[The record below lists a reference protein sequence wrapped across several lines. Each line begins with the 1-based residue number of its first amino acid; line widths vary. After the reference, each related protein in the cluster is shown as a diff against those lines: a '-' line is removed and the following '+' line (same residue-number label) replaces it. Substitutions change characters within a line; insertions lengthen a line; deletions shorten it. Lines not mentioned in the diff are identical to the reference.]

1 MSNKPDVKL
10 LKFCKPDPNLYMQV
24 FAALAPNYQNPSF
37 PSYASFVG
45 LTPNDIFGLI
55 FF

>member
-1 MSNKPDVKL
+1 
-10 LKFCKPDPNLYMQV
+10 MQV

-37 PSYASFVG
+37 PSYATFAS